1 MFLKSKQEIRKIFST
16 QRDALS
22 GMDKNELEKIIIGKI
37 SKIIEPFLK
46 THKKIAL
53 YYPINSE
60 LSLLNLTKKRA
71 SRYLLPVIDP
81 SSKILKFYSWS
92 LGEELISSNAFASI
106 LEPKIQQQEEM
117 PDIVIAPLIAS
128 DIQGN
133 RIGSGKG
140 FYDYTIAELKRKNP
154 RLIYLGV
161 CFNFQLVD
169 ELIHEI
175 HDQKLDIIITDKRE
189 IYCKS

>member
-1 MFLKSKQEIRKIFST
+1 MFLKDKKEIRKFFSS

-22 GMDKNELEKIIIGKI
+22 SMGKKELEKIIIEKI
-37 SKIIEPFLK
+37 SKIIKPFLN

-53 YYPINSE
+53 YYPVNSE
-60 LSLLNLTKKRA
+60 LSLLNLTKKRS
-71 SRYLLPVIDP
+71 SRYLLPVIEP

-92 LGEELISSNAFASI
+92 LGEELISSNVFASI

-140 FYDYTIAELKRKNP
+140 FYDCTIADLKRKNP

-161 CFNFQLVD
+161 CFDFQLVD
-169 ELIHEI
+169 ELVHEM
-175 HDQKLDIIITDKRE
+175 HDQKLDIVITDKRE